1 MTIQFKDKE
10 TCISCIKKNELP
22 PCGVNSFRKGGELED
37 VILDDFK
44 TSTIINYI
52 VCPVD
57 AIKPIKT
64 GVKILNDVCISCGL
78 CVSKCPYDNMY
89 SAKDLVEE
97 SIYKNLK
104 NDVLKTTSFLHSKL
118 GDKFEILTGVKADGN
133 ARNKRIDIV
142 INFTNKIY
150 FIKVLSSFKAL
161 GKYERSYS
169 DILKHQTKTNR
180 EIEVVFL
187 YCEERESLES
197 VFKDVNEEL
206 YKFTHISIDRI
217 TDYIIKSGG
226 N

>member
-10 TCISCIKKNELP
+10 TCISCIKKNGLP
-22 PCGVNSFRKGGELED
+22 PCGVNSFHKGGELEN
-37 VILDDFK
+37 VMLDDFR
-44 TSTIINYI
+44 TSTLINYI

-57 AIKPIKT
+57 SIKPNKN
-64 GVKILNDVCISCGL
+64 GVEILDDVCISCGL

-89 SAKDLVEE
+89 SAKDFVEE
-97 SIYKNLK
+97 LIYKNLK
-104 NDVLKTTSFLHSKL
+104 NDVLKTTSFLRSKL
-118 GDKFEILTGVKADGN
+118 SDKFEVLTEVKADGN
-133 ARNKRIDIV
+133 ARNKRVDIV

-150 FIKVLSSFKAL
+150 LIKVLSSFKAL

-169 DILKHQTKTNR
+169 DILAHQTKTNR

-187 YCEERESLES
+187 YCEERESLKS
-197 VFKDVNEEL
+197 VFKDINEEL

-217 TDYIIKSGG
+217 TEYIIKNEG